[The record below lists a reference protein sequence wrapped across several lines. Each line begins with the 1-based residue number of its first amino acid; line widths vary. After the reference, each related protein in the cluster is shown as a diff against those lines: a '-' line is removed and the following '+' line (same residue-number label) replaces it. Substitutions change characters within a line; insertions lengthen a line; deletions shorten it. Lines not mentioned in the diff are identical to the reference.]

1 MRKRTVEPQTSAE
14 RTTLYRTLAHPLRGQ
29 ILQYLSAHTEAN
41 STTLAGVLGE
51 STGTTSYHLRKLAES
66 KLIEEIPE
74 KSRGRERWWR
84 TLPFS
89 HTMPDPAT
97 MEPQEQAAAEQLAK
111 LKISADIDRYVR
123 ANKEWT
129 GPDGWAQVQR
139 HATFMT
145 HDELQ
150 AFMDDYMELL
160 RKHGH
165 LMRAEAPP
173 DARPMAIRLF
183 AVPDEDF
190 TPSPPATPDRVP

>member
-1 MRKRTVEPQTSAE
+1 MQKRAVEPATSAE
-14 RTTLYRTLAHPLRGQ
+14 RTALYRTLAHPLRGR
-29 ILQYLSAHTEAN
+29 ILQHLGTTAEAN
-41 STTLAGVLGE
+41 STTLAEILGE

-66 KLIEEIPE
+66 GLIAEIPE

-84 TLPFS
+84 ALPFS

-97 MEPQEQAAAEQLAK
+97 MAPDERAAAEQLAT
-111 LKISADIDRYVR
+111 LKINADIDRYVR

-139 HATFMT
+139 HSAYMT
-145 HDELQ
+145 HVELQ

-165 LMRAEAPP
+165 PLPADAPADAQLMS
-173 DARPMAIRLF
+173 IRFF
-183 AVPDEDF
+183 AVPEQD
-190 TPSPPATPDRVP
+190 